1 MILVILSRHVQ
12 FKKIAYNQR
21 TEVNGMNDKEYDF
34 SLKIKTTGVREWL
47 TKSTHHN
54 RYEATPYEALDEF
67 FSDYKLEKENV
78 LVDFGCGKGRLP
90 FYIHNRF
97 DVATTGVEVSELLYD
112 EALKNLVRYMDKR
125 KKSAQ
130 PIRFECT
137 LAEKYDIKETDT
149 HFYFFNPFS
158 TVIFAKVIDN
168 ILLSTEKYPREV
180 DVILYY
186 PTAAYMHF
194 MEDSSPFELF
204 QEVKLTGL
212 NEINKNERFVVFRYL
227 GSER

>member
-1 MILVILSRHVQ
+1 
-12 FKKIAYNQR
+12 
-21 TEVNGMNDKEYDF
+21 MNEKEHDF

-54 RYEATPYEALDEF
+54 RYEATPYASLEEF
-67 FSDYKLEKENV
+67 FTTYKLKKEDV

-97 DVATTGVEVSELLYD
+97 DVATAGVEVSELLYD
-112 EALKNLVRYMDKR
+112 EALKNLVRYMEKR

-130 PIRFECT
+130 PIRFECI
-137 LAEKYDIKETDT
+137 LAEKYDIKEIDS

-158 TVIFAKVIDN
+158 TVIFAKVINN
-168 ILLSTEKYPREV
+168 ILESVEKYPRQV

-186 PTAAYMHF
+186 PSAEYMDC
-194 MEDSSPFELF
+194 MENNLPFELF
-204 QEVKLTGL
+204 QEVKLKDL
-212 NEINKNERFVVFRYL
+212 HEINKNERFVIFRC
-227 GSER
+227 GEPHN